1 LNSNK
6 WVVDYGNSNII
17 LHEEFDSEDE
27 AIEWGKAL
35 NKTHLFKYNNDN
47 IPLTYMHLVYEPSF
61 IEDVVPAPD
70 TAAQSEPE
78 QEGEGGE

>member
-1 LNSNK
+1 MNSNK

-70 TAAQSEPE
+70 TAAQSEFKK
-78 QEGEGGE
+78 EGEN

>member
-1 LNSNK
+1 MNRNK

-27 AIEWGKAL
+27 AIEWGKSL
-35 NKTHLFKYNNDN
+35 NKAHMFKYNDNN

-61 IEDVVPAPD
+61 QEDDVPAPD

-78 QEGEGGE
+78 KKGED